1 MPLTLRARADTC
13 VGAQMSA
20 EGEDGVRVRDNR
32 DGARQEPLEDDD
44 LRGRYG
50 PTPDRHFGGTSRPV
64 VAARSGIPAREAA
77 PYPSHSLLSHGIRR
91 LGAAAPRGS

>member
-13 VGAQMSA
+13 VGGQMSA

-50 PTPDRHFGGTSRPV
+50 LWSLWTRP
-64 VAARSGIPAREAA
+64 
-77 PYPSHSLLSHGIRR
+77 
-91 LGAAAPRGS
+91 